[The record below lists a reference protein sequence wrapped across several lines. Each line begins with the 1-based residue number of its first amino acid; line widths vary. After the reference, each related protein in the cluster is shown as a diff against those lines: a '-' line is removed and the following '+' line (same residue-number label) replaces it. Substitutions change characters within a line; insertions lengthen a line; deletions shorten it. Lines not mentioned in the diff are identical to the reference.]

1 MGGTKWPNFKNNN
14 LLTPANDVIPMLR
27 SEARSLEKKTG
38 GKVKATISRAM
49 SSYGNEIDENAN
61 KIDANDLFIRQD
73 YKFEIYSQSYRFRVF
88 TLHYNE
94 FYPLGMTLNENLL
107 KDTGFS
113 RSDIE
118 IESRN
123 ALDEVIENLFCCKRL
138 VDTIERMMSVDSLLP
153 QDNSEM

>member
-38 GKVKATISRAM
+38 GKVKATFSKIEYGRNGITQMLDTASTISRAM

-88 TLHYNE
+88 TL
-94 FYPLGMTLNENLL
+94 
-107 KDTGFS
+107 
-113 RSDIE
+113 
-118 IESRN
+118 
-123 ALDEVIENLFCCKRL
+123 
-138 VDTIERMMSVDSLLP
+138 
-153 QDNSEM
+153 